1 MQEEIEMIRNN
12 IASKLRGLRA
22 EKKCSQKEIALQTGL
37 DIATIAR
44 YENGNTTQSLDKL
57 VILAKYYGVNLLYF
71 FNQNYE
77 NMYRNQEIKE
87 E

>member
-77 NMYRNQEIKE
+77 NMYSNQEIKE

>member
-1 MQEEIEMIRNN
+1 MQEEIEMIRKN

-22 EKKCSQKEIALQTGL
+22 EKNCSQKELSLNTGL

-44 YENGNTTQSLDKL
+44 YESGNTTQSLDKL
-57 VILAKYYGVNLLYF
+57 LILSKYYQVNLLYF

-77 NMYRNQEIKE
+77 NMYRIQETKE